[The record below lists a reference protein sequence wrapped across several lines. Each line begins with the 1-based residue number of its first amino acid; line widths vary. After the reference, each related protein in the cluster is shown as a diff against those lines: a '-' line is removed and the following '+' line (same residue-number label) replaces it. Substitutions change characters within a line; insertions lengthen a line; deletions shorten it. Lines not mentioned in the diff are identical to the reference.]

1 MAHFSLASL
10 FQIGLLLIFICWT
23 KESTGA
29 AFSLEEEFKQLK
41 ENYVRTCNLNFIFT
55 LILKYMSIFI
65 QYSLFNSV
73 ILIY

>member
-1 MAHFSLASL
+1 MAHFSFASL
-10 FQIGLLLIFICWT
+10 FQIGLLFIFICWT